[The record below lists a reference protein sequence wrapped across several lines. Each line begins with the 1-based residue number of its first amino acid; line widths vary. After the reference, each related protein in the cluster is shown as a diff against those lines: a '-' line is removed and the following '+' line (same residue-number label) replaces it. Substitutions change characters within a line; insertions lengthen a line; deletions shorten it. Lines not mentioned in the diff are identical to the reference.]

1 MHKYLFLGAHADD
14 IEIGCL
20 GTILNLKKEISIQ
33 YIIFSSSQIR
43 KKEIMKAYKKLKSK
57 NINILKPIIYN
68 FSDSNFENYKTQIKK
83 KMKLFLKKNS
93 NIKRIYTHSKK
104 DLHQDHRIISESTLE
119 VFRDH
124 SILCY
129 EIPKYDGNPFK
140 PKVFVKLNKKTI
152 NEKTN
157 FLMNNYNSQHN
168 KFWYRPEVFIGLASL
183 RGVEARSNYAE
194 AFELI
199 KMYEK

>member
-68 FSDSNFENYKTQIKK
+68 FSDS
-83 KMKLFLKKNS
+83 MK
-93 NIKRIYTHSKK
+93 I
-104 DLHQDHRIISESTLE
+104 
-119 VFRDH
+119 
-124 SILCY
+124 
-129 EIPKYDGNPFK
+129 
-140 PKVFVKLNKKTI
+140 
-152 NEKTN
+152 
-157 FLMNNYNSQHN
+157 
-168 KFWYRPEVFIGLASL
+168 
-183 RGVEARSNYAE
+183 
-194 AFELI
+194 
-199 KMYEK
+199 

>member
-1 MHKYLFLGAHADD
+1 MNKYLFLGAHADD

-20 GTILNLKKEISIQ
+20 GTILNLKKDISIQ
-33 YIIFSSSQIR
+33 YIIFSASKIR
-43 KKEIMKAYKKLKSK
+43 RKEILKAYQNLKSK
-57 NINILKPIIYN
+57 SINIQKPIIFN
-68 FSDSNFENYKTQIKK
+68 FPDSNFENFKIQIKK
-83 KMKLFLKKNS
+83 KMKSFLKKNS
-93 NIKRIYTHSKK
+93 KINKIYTHSKT
-104 DLHQDHRIISESTLE
+104 DLHQDHRVISESTLE

-140 PKVFVKLNKKTI
+140 PQVFVKLDNKTI

-157 FLMNNYNSQHN
+157 FLMNNYHSQHN
-168 KFWYRPEVFIGLASL
+168 KLWYRPEVFFGLASI
-183 RGVEARSNYAE
+183 RGVETRSYYAE

-199 KMYEK
+199 KMHEK